1 MLPFLQG
8 LRVIFESCLVPHIIV
23 KAAAVSS
30 MAVAQLQDSGTNM
43 THKIGQWG
51 ETDMET

>member
-1 MLPFLQG
+1 
-8 LRVIFESCLVPHIIV
+8 
-23 KAAAVSS
+23 

-51 ETDMET
+51 ETDNMITKHRQDRLDMNGALPL